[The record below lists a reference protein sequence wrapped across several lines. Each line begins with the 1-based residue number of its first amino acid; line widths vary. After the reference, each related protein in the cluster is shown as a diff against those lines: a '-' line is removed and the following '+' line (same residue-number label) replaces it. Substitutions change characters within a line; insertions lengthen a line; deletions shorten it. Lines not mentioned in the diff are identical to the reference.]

1 MPDICGCADGVFKKE
16 NIMSDGYRRNKKK
29 DITPEVA
36 PQEVVIRGCRYG
48 FIKDGSSH
56 VTSITDLPF
65 NPPTSEYRRVEVMG
79 QVPRNS
85 PYLYDPETK
94 TLSTD
99 EEAYEANQ
107 KATKK
112 RSIVNLFKQKAGLL
126 QAQEDSG
133 LDYSEEI
140 SEIQAKIDNLVL
152 EITS

>member
-1 MPDICGCADGVFKKE
+1 MK
-16 NIMSDGYRRNKKK
+16 
-29 DITPEVA
+29 
-36 PQEVVIRGCRYG
+36 YG
-48 FIKDGSSH
+48 FIKDGTSH
-56 VTSITDLPF
+56 VVSITDKPF
-65 NPPTSEYRRVEVMG
+65 NPSTSKHIRVEIEG
-79 QVPRNS
+79 PIPSRP

-112 RSIVNLFKQKAGLL
+112 RFIVKLSKEKAGLL
-126 QAQEDSG
+126 QAQQDSG

-140 SEIQAKIDNLVL
+140 SEIQTKIDNLVS

>member
-1 MPDICGCADGVFKKE
+1 MA
-16 NIMSDGYRRNKKK
+16 RRNKNFAINTKK
-29 DITPEVA
+29 SA
-36 PQEVVIRGCRYG
+36 ALQEVVIRGCRYG

-56 VTSITDLPF
+56 VVSITDKPF
-65 NPPTSEYRRVEVMG
+65 NPPTSEYRRVEIEG
-79 QVPRNS
+79 RTPRNG

-107 KATKK
+107 KAGKK
-112 RSIVNLFKQKAGLL
+112 RSIVKLSKQKAGLL

-140 SEIQAKIDNLVL
+140 SEIQTKINNLVS

>member
-1 MPDICGCADGVFKKE
+1 M
-16 NIMSDGYRRNKKK
+16 
-29 DITPEVA
+29 
-36 PQEVVIRGCRYG
+36 RYG
-48 FIKDGSSH
+48 FIKDGTPH
-56 VTSITDLPF
+56 VVSITDMPF
-65 NPPTSEYRRVEVMG
+65 NPPTPEYRRVEIEG
-79 QVPRNS
+79 RTPRNG

-112 RSIVNLFKQKAGLL
+112 RSIVNLSKEKAGLL

-140 SEIQAKIDNLVL
+140 SEIQAKIDNLVS
-152 EITS
+152 EINA

>member
-1 MPDICGCADGVFKKE
+1 
-16 NIMSDGYRRNKKK
+16 MSDGYKRNKKK
-29 DITPEVA
+29 DTAPEIATQEVA
-36 PQEVVIRGCRYG
+36 IRCYQYG

-56 VTSITDLPF
+56 VVSITSRPF
-65 NPPTSEYRRVEVMG
+65 NPPTSEYHRVEIEG
-79 QVPRNS
+79 PLPHRP

-99 EEAYEANQ
+99 EEAYEADQ
-107 KATKK
+107 KAMKK
-112 RSIVNLFKQKAGLL
+112 RSIVNLSKQKAGLL

-140 SEIQAKIDNLVL
+140 SEIQTKIDNLVS